1 MNWSCISQLTPF
13 SYLKLEIHQN
23 DVYGSYSETQTKYI
37 ACEKTAYHYIGK
49 KDRQW
54 QFGNM
59 NSFLAVYPR
68 GLSDK
73 NNFSI
78 SLKRFIFEECRS
90 FEKQTRVINSHLFE
104 TDNSHILVSETMW
117 ITERKV
123 NSPIFQ
129 NVIYPI
135 TIIMHRHVKTND
147 LGSWLIFHEPCV
159 RTITKILGK
168 IQVRNDCADIMA
180 LRRKKYLV
188 SAANKCH
195 HSSNKHAE

>member
-1 MNWSCISQLTPF
+1 M
-13 SYLKLEIHQN
+13 
-23 DVYGSYSETQTKYI
+23 YGSYFETQTKYI

-59 NSFLAVYPR
+59 NSFLAVYPW

-78 SLKRFIFEECRS
+78 SLKRFIFAECRS
-90 FEKQTRVINSHLFE
+90 FENQTRVINSHLFE
-104 TDNSHILVSETMW
+104 TDNSHILASETMW
-117 ITERKV
+117 ITERRV

-129 NVIYPI
+129 NVIHPI

-147 LGSWLIFHEPCV
+147 LGSWSIFHEPCV
-159 RTITKILGK
+159 PSPKFWEKYKYGTIAHISWLFH
-168 IQVRNDCADIMA
+168 
-180 LRRKKYLV
+180 RKKYLV